1 MAITTYAELKST
13 IADWLNR
20 DDLDAAISSFISLA
34 EAQFNRSLRHRKMV
48 TRSDATVDTPY
59 FAVPADWLENIR
71 FQLNTD
77 PITPLLYVTPE
88 QAAEEQLKYNVANQ
102 PLMFTM
108 VGQQFQV
115 IPAPNTSYDAE
126 LLYYA
131 KIPAL
136 SDSNTSNWL
145 LAESPDIYLY
155 GALVQSAPYLKEDER
170 LSTWAG
176 LYQRFVDD
184 MMLAD
189 ERARIGSSKLKAR
202 IRTFG

>member
-20 DDLDAAISSFISLA
+20 DDLDAVIPSFITLA
-34 EAQFNRSLRHRKMV
+34 EAQFNRSIRHRKMV
-48 TRSDATVDTPY
+48 TRTDVTVGASY
-59 FAVPADWLENIR
+59 LSVPADWLENIR

-88 QAAEEQLKYNVANQ
+88 QAAEERLKYNVANQ
-102 PLMFTM
+102 PLMFSM
-108 VGQQFQV
+108 VGQQFQFV
-115 IPAPNTSYDAE
+115 PPPNTNYAAE

-131 KIPAL
+131 KIPEL
-136 SDSNTSNWL
+136 SDTNTSNWL
-145 LAESPDIYLY
+145 LSESPDIYLY

-170 LSTWAG
+170 VGTWAG

-184 MMLAD
+184 MMLSD
-189 ERARIGSSKLKAR
+189 ERARIGSSKLKPR